1 MSKIIGVTS
10 CHLLS
15 LLTITPRILPLVLHL
30 SLQTMGIIHFL
41 ISTFNRFLAPRRRRW
56 LLIWIS
62 LHAHLRE
69 QLRIT
74 IQSYERAAEGAR
86 QEIPPFAVGDLV
98 WLDARNIRTTRPA
111 KKLDHKR
118 LGPFPVTEI
127 VSSHARRLGLR
138 TDLRSIHNVF
148 HVSLLEPATHPPY
161 PGQVAPPPPPII
173 VDDVE
178 EFEVSRILDSRTDRR
193 VAGHVR
199 YLVAWAGYEG
209 TAEEQTWVTY
219 DALEHAPDA
228 LRCKAWGRPGLRP

>member
-1 MSKIIGVTS
+1 MAAD
-10 CHLLS
+10 LD
-15 LLTITPRILPLVLHL
+15 
-30 SLQTMGIIHFL
+30 
-41 ISTFNRFLAPRRRRW
+41 ST
-56 LLIWIS
+56 
-62 LHAHLRE
+62 HVHLRE

-74 IQSYERAAEGAR
+74 IQSYERTAEGAR

-127 VSSHARRLGLR
+127 VSSHARRLGLP

-228 LRCKAWGRPGLRP
+228 LREFHLRYPRKPRSSLLAA